1 MRALDPYMSFRFGF
15 YLPEAK
21 KHIGLS
27 SIYSDP
33 FSDSLWLAKAH
44 WKETDTLAKTL
55 EGVSKGQIL
64 FFDKGMTDIARSI
77 EVEWKS
83 TRWAP
88 ADLDATENTV
98 AIERL
103 VLVDVFYDTETL
115 VNVVDLK
122 GEEVC

>member
-1 MRALDPYMSFRFGF
+1 MSFRFGF
-15 YLPEAK
+15 YLPEVQ

-33 FSDSLWLAKAH
+33 FSDNLWLAKAH
-44 WKETDTLAKTL
+44 WEDHDTLRTILKD
-55 EGVSKGQIL
+55 VSKGQIL
-64 FFDKGMTDIARSI
+64 FFDRGMGEVARSI

-88 ADLDATENTV
+88 ADLDAAMNTV

-103 VLVDVFYDTETL
+103 ILVDTFYGEETL
-115 VNVVDLK
+115 VTVVDLK
-122 GEEVC
+122 GEEVK